1 MIIIIVLINIS
12 FTHCVYF
19 VEFRSHPRNVTVV
32 NGTEVEFSCMVNT
45 NDSILFLYMV
55 NDTYANEQRIIDKG
69 FIELGITNIN
79 PTTKMRNLT
88 ATASMQYNNT
98 ELKCV
103 AFVIGK
109 PLQEFSDIGLL
120 LVKGNYYFP
129 GLGLVVFK
137 GGSRAIERVVP
148 IEKPC
153 AAQTFYEECG

>member
-19 VEFRSHPRNVTVV
+19 VEFRSHPRNMTVV
-32 NGTEVEFSCMVNT
+32 NGTEVEFSCIVNT

-55 NDTYANEQRIIDKG
+55 NNTYANEQRIVDQG
-69 FIELGITNIN
+69 FIEFGITNVN

-109 PLQEFSDIGLL
+109 PLQVFSDIGLL
-120 LVKGNYYFP
+120 LVKGNYFV
-129 GLGLVVFK
+129 LV
-137 GGSRAIERVVP
+137 
-148 IEKPC
+148 
-153 AAQTFYEECG
+153 